1 MEQKRQTFKCAPLP
15 FQGQKRHFVGE
26 VARLLEKHNRKEEVK
41 VVVDLFG
48 GSGLLAHTAKRVLPD
63 ARVIF
68 NDFDGFHIRLLNVAK
83 TNRLLADLRVILAG
97 YERHTLLKGDI
108 RAEVLQRVEREA
120 KTGYV
125 DYITLSSSLL
135 FSSKY
140 VLDFTELSKAGIYNN
155 VRQSDF
161 DVNPGDYLAGLEIH
175 STDYQNLFAQ
185 FRDTPGVVFLVD
197 PPYLSTDTK
206 TYNSDKYWTLR
217 DYLDVLKVLK
227 GTRYI
232 YFTSNKSALP
242 ELGRWLGENVGMGN
256 PFDGAELRTRTNHVN
271 TQACYEDM
279 MLYKLCA

>member
-1 MEQKRQTFKCAPLP
+1 MTKTFTSAPLP

-26 VARLLEKHNRKEEVK
+26 VARLLEEHNRKEEVK

-63 ARVIF
+63 ARVVF
-68 NDFDGFHIRLLNVAK
+68 NDYDGFHIRLLNVAK

-97 YERHTLLKGDI
+97 YERKVLLKGDI
-108 RAEVLQRVEREA
+108 RAEVLRRVEQEA
-120 KTGYV
+120 RTGYV

-140 VLDFTELSKAGIYNN
+140 VLDFEELSKAGLYNN

-175 STDYQNLFAQ
+175 STDYLNLFAQ
-185 FRDTPGVVFLVD
+185 FKDAPGVVFLVD

-206 TYNSDKYWTLR
+206 TYASDRYWTLR

-242 ELGRWLGENVGMGN
+242 ELCRWLGENAWLGN
-256 PFDGAELRTRTNHVN
+256 PFDGAERKTRTNHVN
-271 TQACYEDM
+271 PTSQYQDM